1 MKKPSI
7 AIIHYSCYPVIGGVE
22 SVIDSHAKLLTE
34 NGYPVTIISG
44 KGEKTRKD
52 VPVHRIDEL
61 RTDHPAYT
69 SAMKQVK
76 TDTTAFDKAVQSIR
90 TRLHKALKGI
100 DVCIAHNVM
109 TMHFNLGIAWAIKE
123 IADSGKGPRF
133 INWIHDCTL
142 NDPTYTDICPPDQYP
157 WSILGMKQKM
167 KYVVISEQRREQVS
181 RLFGISQ
188 RSLTVIPNGIDMA
201 SFLKLTPTVDRIFHK
216 ERLDK
221 YDIVALTPTR
231 IVARKNLE
239 LGLDVLREIKAS
251 GVAAKWLITGA
262 PDPHNPA
269 VITYFKWLKKKITEY
284 KLTKDVVFLSHK
296 YKTSLSSEDVSSLFQ
311 VSNVLFFLSK
321 QEGFGIPL
329 IEAGMA
335 KLHILASNIPP
346 LKAAGG
352 SNVTYVP
359 LGGKDIRRP
368 VKKLITEVSRSP
380 VSTMNKRVQREYPW
394 ELIFKKKI
402 EPLIKKAGRK

>member
-34 NGYPVTIISG
+34 NGYSVTIISG

-52 VPVHRIDEL
+52 VHFHRIPEL
-61 RTDHPAYT
+61 RTDHAAYVN
-69 SAMKQVK
+69 AMNCIDTDTAPFEKAVK
-76 TDTTAFDKAVQSIR
+76 TLCIKLQKS
-90 TRLHKALKGI
+90 LKGI
-100 DVCIAHNVM
+100 DLCIVHNVM

-123 IADSGKGPRF
+123 IADSGKGPKF
-133 INWIHDCTL
+133 VNWIHDCTL
-142 NDPTYTDICPPDQYP
+142 NDPTYTDICPRDKYP

-167 KYVVISEQRREQVS
+167 KYVIISEQRRKQVS
-181 RLFGISQ
+181 KLFGIAEK
-188 RSLTVIPNGIDMA
+188 SLTVIPNGIDMA
-201 SFLKLTPTVDRIFHK
+201 SFLKLTPMVESIFHK
-216 ERLDK
+216 ERLDQ

-239 LGLDVLREIKAS
+239 LGLEVLRKIKFMGGS
-251 GVAAKWLITGA
+251 AKWLITGA

-269 VITYFKWLKKKITEY
+269 VIKYFKWLKKKISEY
-284 KLTKDVVFLSHK
+284 KLARDVVFLSHK
-296 YKTSLSSEDVSSLFQ
+296 YNTSLTSEDVSSLFQ
-311 VSNVLFFLSK
+311 VSNVLFFLSM

-359 LGGKDIRRP
+359 LGKKDISKP
-368 VKKLITEVSRSP
+368 VKKLIKEVSTSP
-380 VSTMNKRVQREYPW
+380 VSVMNKRVQREFPW

-402 EPLIKKAGRK
+402 EPLIKKTNQK